1 MRSVRPSAIVDR
13 RPVFPTFLR
22 PRWPGPR
29 ALMLDIVLALV
40 AGFFLTASAAWWGNP
55 HMAGGPGGPPNVH
68 LAPGDVRLLWLA
80 ALPLALRRVVPPV
93 ATTITSLAVLGTI
106 LMGVP
111 AGPVF
116 LVGALQVGSLGFQA
130 PLRVSLTIAAASCA
144 AWLAAVAVMEQFQQL
159 AIDFVVWVPLVGVP
173 WALGRT
179 LRVRSGLH
187 ARAQEEEERRRTYGQ
202 RLEVA
207 REVHD
212 VVGHSLA
219 VITMQS
225 GIALHV
231 MDRRPEQARVALEA
245 IHQQSRDALDE
256 LRATLA
262 LYRGDADAGE
272 APRRPPPRLLD
283 LPALI
288 DTMRASGLP
297 VELST
302 TGVRNGVPAAV
313 DLAGYRIVQE
323 SLTNVLRHAGEA
335 RARVVVDYQE
345 RAVDIEVT
353 DDGSAG
359 PGVAP
364 QTGGHGIDGMRER
377 SAAVGG
383 TLEAGPMAQGGFR
396 VRARLPLAG
405 AGA

>member
-1 MRSVRPSAIVDR
+1 P
-13 RPVFPTFLR
+13 F
-22 PRWPGPR
+22 
-29 ALMLDIVLALV
+29 
-40 AGFFLTASAAWWGNP
+40 AGF
-55 HMAGGPGGPPNVH
+55 H
-68 LAPGDVRLLWLA
+68 LQPDVYALLWLA
-80 ALPLALRRVVPPV
+80 TLPIALRRVTPV
-93 ATTITSLAVLGTI
+93 VSMSLTALGVLGTI
-106 LMGVP
+106 LLRVP

-116 LVGALQVGSLGFQA
+116 LVGAFQAGSLGHQA
-130 PLRVSLTIAAASCA
+130 TLRVSAATVA
-144 AWLAAVAVMEQFQQL
+144 ATCVLWLAAAAVAGQGLTDL
-159 AIDFVVWVPLVGVP
+159 AVHFVVWVPMLGVP

-179 LRVRSGLH
+179 LRVRSRLR
-187 ARAQEEEERRRTYGQ
+187 ARAQQEEEWRRTYGQ

-262 LYRGDADAGE
+262 LYRGEVDGE
-272 APRRPPPRLLD
+272 GAPRRPQPRLSD

-288 DTMRASGLP
+288 ETMRTSGLA
-297 VELST
+297 VELTT
-302 TGVRNGVPAAV
+302 TGRRNGVPAAI

-335 RARVVVDYQE
+335 QARVTVAYQAGAIE
-345 RAVDIEVT
+345 IEVV
-353 DDGSAG
+353 DDGSAR
-359 PGVAP
+359 PGVPP
-364 QTGGHGIDGMRER
+364 QPGGHGIAGMRER

-383 TLEAGPMAQGGFR
+383 TFEAGAMAAGGFR

-405 AGA
+405 TDA

>member
-1 MRSVRPSAIVDR
+1 
-13 RPVFPTFLR
+13 VFPTFLR
-22 PRWPGPR
+22 PRWPGLR
-29 ALMLDIVLALV
+29 ALLIDVVLAIV
-40 AGFFLTASAAWWGNP
+40 ACLFLTASAAWWGNP
-55 HMAGGPGGPPNVH
+55 HVAAGGG
-68 LAPGDVRLLWLA
+68 APGFRLPAGDLGLLWVAGLS
-80 ALPLALRRVVPPV
+80 LALRRVVPPV
-93 ATTITSLAVLGTI
+93 ATAITSLAVLGTI
-106 LMGVP
+106 LRGIP

-130 PLRVSLTIAAASCA
+130 PLRVSLSIAAASCA
-144 AWLAAVAVMEQFQQL
+144 LWLAGVAVAGEFQQL
-159 AIDFVVWVPLVGVP
+159 PVDVVVWVPLVAVP

-179 LRVRSGLH
+179 LRVRSRLRS
-187 ARAQEEEERRRTYGQ
+187 RALAEEQRRRTYGQ

-262 LYRGDADAGE
+262 LYRGEVDAGA

-288 DTMRASGLP
+288 DTMRTSGLP
-297 VELST
+297 VDLAT
-302 TGVRNGVPAAV
+302 TGRRNGVPAAI

-335 RARVVVDYQE
+335 RAHVVVDYQE
-345 RAVDIEVT
+345 EAVRIEVT
-353 DDGSAG
+353 DDGSAR
-359 PGVAP
+359 PGVLP
-364 QTGGHGIDGMRER
+364 QPGGQGIAGMRER

-383 TLEAGPMAQGGFR
+383 TLEAGAMAGGGFR

>member
-1 MRSVRPSAIVDR
+1 M
-13 RPVFPTFLR
+13 FPTFLR

-29 ALMLDIVLALV
+29 ALLIDVVLAIV
-40 AGFFLTASAAWWGNP
+40 ACLFLTASAAWWGNP
-55 HMAGGPGGPPNVH
+55 HMAGGQG
-68 LAPGDVRLLWLA
+68 APAFRLPAGDIGLLWLGG
-80 ALPLALRRVVPPV
+80 LSLALRRVVPPV
-93 ATTITSLAVLGTI
+93 ATAITSLAVLGTI
-106 LMGVP
+106 LRGIP

-130 PLRVSLTIAAASCA
+130 PLRVSLPIAAASCA
-144 AWLAAVAVMEQFQQL
+144 LWLIGVAVAGQFRQL
-159 AIDFVVWVPLVGVP
+159 PVDFVVWVPLLGVP

-179 LRVRSGLH
+179 LRVRSRLRS
-187 ARAQEEEERRRTYGQ
+187 RALAEEQRRRTYGQ

-262 LYRGDADAGE
+262 LYRGEVDAGA

-288 DTMRASGLP
+288 DTMRTSGLP
-297 VELST
+297 VELSA
-302 TGVRNGVPAAV
+302 TGRRNGVPAAI

-335 RARVVVDYQE
+335 RARVVVDYGE
-345 RAVDIEVT
+345 EAVGIEVT
-353 DDGSAG
+353 DDGGAR
-359 PGVAP
+359 PGAP
-364 QTGGHGIDGMRER
+364 PQPGGQGIAGMRER

-383 TLEAGPMAQGGFR
+383 TLEAGAMAGGGFR

-405 AGA
+405 TGA

>member
-1 MRSVRPSAIVDR
+1 MFPS
-13 RPVFPTFLR
+13 FLR

-29 ALMLDIVLALV
+29 ALLIDVVLALV
-40 AGFFLTASAAWWGNP
+40 ACLFLTVSAAWWTNP
-55 HMAGGPGGPPNVH
+55 HLVAGPGGPPVR
-68 LAPGDVRLLWLA
+68 LVAGDIRLLWLA
-80 ALPLALRRVVPPV
+80 GLPLALRRVVPPV

-106 LMGVP
+106 LRGMPG
-111 AGPVF
+111 GPVF
-116 LVGALQVGSLGFQA
+116 LVGALQVGSLGFQS
-130 PLRVSLTIAAASCA
+130 PLRVSLSIAAATCA
-144 AWLAAVAVMEQFQQL
+144 SWLAAAAVTGQFQQL
-159 AIDFVVWVPLVGVP
+159 PVDLMVWVPLVGVP
-173 WALGRT
+173 WALGRM
-179 LRVRSGLH
+179 LRVRARWY
-187 ARAQEEEERRRTYGQ
+187 ARASQEEERRRTYGQ

-212 VVGHSLA
+212 VVGHTLA

-262 LYRGDADAGE
+262 LYRGDVEAGE

-297 VELST
+297 VELSVA
-302 TGVRNGVPAAV
+302 GRRDGVPAAV

-323 SLTNVLRHAGEA
+323 SLTNVLRHAGAA
-335 RARVVVDYQE
+335 RARVAVDYQE
-345 RAVDIEVT
+345 RAVDIVVT
-353 DDGSAG
+353 DDGSARA
-359 PGVAP
+359 GVSP
-364 QTGGHGIDGMRER
+364 QPGGHGIAGMRER

-383 TLEAGPMAQGGFR
+383 TLEAGPMEEGGFR

-405 AGA
+405 AVR

>member
-1 MRSVRPSAIVDR
+1 MY
-13 RPVFPTFLR
+13 PTFLR

-29 ALMLDIVLALV
+29 ALLIDVVLALV
-40 AGFFLTASAAWWGNP
+40 ACLFLTASAWWGSG
-55 HMAGGPGGPPNVH
+55 HAGAGSVGPPNVH
-68 LAPGDVRLLWLA
+68 LASGDLRLLWLA
-80 ALPLALRRVVPPV
+80 GLPLAIRRVVPPV
-93 ATTITSLAVLGTI
+93 ATAVTSLAVLGTI
-106 LMGVP
+106 LMGIP

-116 LVGALQVGSLGFQA
+116 LVGALQVGSLGSQA
-130 PLRVSLTIAAASCA
+130 SLRVSLTVAAATCA
-144 AWLAAVAVMEQFQQL
+144 LWLAGAAVAGQVRQL
-159 AIDFVVWVPLVGVP
+159 PVDILIWVPLLGVP

-179 LRVRSGLH
+179 LRVRSRLH
-187 ARAQEEEERRRTYGQ
+187 ARAQQEEERRRSYGQ

-262 LYRGDADAGE
+262 LYRGEVDAGA
-272 APRRPPPRLLD
+272 APRRPAPRLLD

-302 TGVRNGVPAAV
+302 TGGRNGVPAAV

-335 RARVVVDYQE
+335 QARVVVDYQE
-345 RAVDIEVT
+345 EEVGIEVT
-353 DDGSAG
+353 DNGRAR
-359 PGVAP
+359 PGVRVQP
-364 QTGGHGIDGMRER
+364 GGHGIAGMRER

-383 TLEAGPMAQGGFR
+383 ALEAGPMAEGGFR
-396 VRARLPLAG
+396 VRARLPLAA
-405 AGA
+405 AGT

>member
-1 MRSVRPSAIVDR
+1 M
-13 RPVFPTFLR
+13 FPTLLR
-22 PRWPGPR
+22 PRWPGSR
-29 ALMLDIVLALV
+29 ALIIDVVLALC
-40 AGFFLTASAAWWGNP
+40 ACFFVDASAPWW
-55 HMAGGPGGPPNVH
+55 AGPSPVTGPGGHPFAGFH
-68 LAPGDVRLLWLA
+68 LQPGLYALLWLA
-80 ALPLALRRVVPPV
+80 TLPIALRRVVPV
-93 ATTITSLAVLGTI
+93 VSMSLTTLGVLGTI
-106 LMGVP
+106 LLRVP

-116 LVGALQVGSLGFQA
+116 LVGAFQAGSLGHQA
-130 PLRVSLTIAAASCA
+130 PLRVSVATVAATCVV
-144 AWLAAVAVMEQFQQL
+144 WLAAAVAAGQGLTDL
-159 AIDFVVWVPLVGVP
+159 AINFVVWVPMLGVP

-179 LRVRSGLH
+179 LRVRSRLR
-187 ARAQEEEERRRTYGQ
+187 ARAQQEEEWRRTYGQ

-262 LYRGDADAGE
+262 LYRGEVDGE
-272 APRRPPPRLLD
+272 GAPRRPQPRLSD

-288 DTMRASGLP
+288 GTMRTSGLA
-297 VELST
+297 VELTT
-302 TGVRNGVPAAV
+302 TGRRDGVPAAV

-335 RARVVVDYQE
+335 TARVSVDYQPGAIE
-345 RAVDIEVT
+345 IEVT
-353 DDGSAG
+353 DDGSAR
-359 PGVAP
+359 PGVPP
-364 QTGGHGIDGMRER
+364 QPGGHGIAGMRER

-383 TLEAGPMAQGGFR
+383 TLEAGAMAAGGFR

-405 AGA
+405 GGA